1 MRHEGK
7 TLCAFLAVAAALPLV
22 VHGDYF
28 IHLLVVASF
37 YVILASSLNLVVGY
51 IGELSLGHTAYLGLG
66 AYAAALASARL
77 GWSPA
82 LSLLAGAL
90 AGGIGGI
97 VIGWLTLRVK
107 GPYFVIVTLSFAE
120 VLQIV
125 ANNWVDVTNGPMGIS
140 GIKTPDLALG
150 PFGIVAI
157 HGQVAF
163 LYLGLGL
170 AAIALTVMYRFV
182 YSNMGRAAVAI
193 RENRNVAQSI
203 GIDPLFY
210 SLAAFVLGA
219 VFAGVAGA
227 FYAHYITFV
236 GPEVFGFSFM
246 ASMLIMVLVG
256 GKGTLIGPVIGA
268 IFVTLADEYLRSA
281 QQLRLSLFGIL
292 VILVVLFLPRGLVGL
307 PDLLGG
313 LARRWSGRR

>member
-7 TLCAFLAVAAALPLV
+7 ILCAFLVVAAVLPLV

-66 AYAAALASARL
+66 AYAAAITSLRL
-77 GWSPA
+77 GWPPG
-82 LSLLAGAL
+82 LSLFAGAV
-90 AGGIGGI
+90 AGGIGGL

-125 ANNWVDVTNGPMGIS
+125 ANNWVALTNGPMGLS

-150 PFGIVAI
+150 SLGTVAI
-157 HGQVAF
+157 HSQVAF
-163 LYLGLGL
+163 LYLGLVL
-170 AAIALTVMYRFV
+170 AAISLWVMYRFA

-193 RENRNVAQSI
+193 RENRNVAQSV

-210 SLAAFVLGA
+210 SMAAFVLGA
-219 VFAGVAGA
+219 IFAGLAGA
-227 FYAHYITFV
+227 FYAHYITYV

-268 IFVTLADEYLRSA
+268 VFITLVDEYLRSA
-281 QQLRLSLFGIL
+281 QQLRLSIFGIL
-292 VILVVLFLPRGLVGL
+292 VILVVLFLPRGLVAL
-307 PDLLGG
+307 PELIGRVAP
-313 LARRWSGRR
+313 ARRGRG